1 MVNIVFVS
9 GHYPSDVYFAQKT
22 KELLQ
27 KYTEKHNYGFFYHD
41 EEVKETYRS
50 SLHFLR
56 CLTLSNAAKKFPAAK
71 WFVWLDS
78 DIAINPK
85 NEHLSLESQLDLTD
99 ENILYHVCHEAPWGC
114 YQINSGVK
122 VVNRRAIKYEE
133 EIWDLRNTSP
143 WNTYPYEQKTLF
155 EYIFPKL
162 QKNEYIIHDPYILNC
177 IVQAYPDKVEN
188 SLFIHMCA
196 MHTTTRNRY
205 IKNLLKKSINNMK
218 KHITIITYCTGY
230 SYEVYER
237 FTGTLYD
244 TGFKGDLILIIK
256 EEDKSKI
263 DKLMET
269 YKNVSYYLDK
279 VDNNMQAREKRYF
292 IFQEMFKSL
301 ELQTDYIL
309 LCDTD
314 DIYFQ
319 KNIELFPIDPSI
331 DIFFF
336 EEDVNISNGVSIK
349 NSQENK
355 KAISSGAIFGKK
367 NGIETYVDKMC
378 RLMTTQIDKI
388 MQNYLIYC
396 EGIPDITVDFL
407 KNSDN
412 LVNNLQG
419 ASFRFINGS
428 NHIINSEKEP
438 SYIVQKWGTL
448 PEYMTSR
455 ISARYAKYNFNDK

>member
-1 MVNIVFVS
+1 
-9 GHYPSDVYFAQKT
+9 
-22 KELLQ
+22 
-27 KYTEKHNYGFFYHD
+27 
-41 EEVKETYRS
+41 
-50 SLHFLR
+50 
-56 CLTLSNAAKKFPAAK
+56 
-71 WFVWLDS
+71 
-78 DIAINPK
+78 
-85 NEHLSLESQLDLTD
+85 
-99 ENILYHVCHEAPWGC
+99 
-114 YQINSGVK
+114 
-122 VVNRRAIKYEE
+122 
-133 EIWDLRNTSP
+133 
-143 WNTYPYEQKTLF
+143 
-155 EYIFPKL
+155 
-162 QKNEYIIHDPYILNC
+162 
-177 IVQAYPDKVEN
+177 
-188 SLFIHMCA
+188 
-196 MHTTTRNRY
+196 
-205 IKNLLKKSINNMK
+205 MK

-269 YKNVSYYLDK
+269 YKNVYYYLDK